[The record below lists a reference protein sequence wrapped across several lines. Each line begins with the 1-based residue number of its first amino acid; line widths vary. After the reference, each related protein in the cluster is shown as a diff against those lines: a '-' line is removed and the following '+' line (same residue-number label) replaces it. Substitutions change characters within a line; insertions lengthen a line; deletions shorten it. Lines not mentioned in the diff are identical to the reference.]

1 MTHSSASHIQ
11 GWLLSGFVLSVYV
24 KCFLMSLFCCVW
36 FLFVTKSIFLDYED
50 LLLSNA
56 MDIENLLNQ
65 VSPEMWIRQIQFPPQ
80 LATNSLKYLWQL
92 QQQNVSHE
100 LHTKWITEWGKLQ
113 ATSIKPFFFSLSL
126 SSANASQWVHIRAVQ
141 LYSHSYFLCICFAR
155 VNSIARQMPKKSLLS
170 PRAESMR
177 FSAPSRRENR
187 MLLGRKLSL
196 YY

>member
-113 ATSIKPFFFSLSL
+113 ATSIKPFFFHYHCRQPMLH
-126 SSANASQWVHIRAVQ
+126 NECIYV
-141 LYSHSYFLCICFAR
+141 LYSSIPTPTSYAFVSRALIQSLVKCPRNRYLVPGLNQWDFPPLR
-155 VNSIARQMPKKSLLS
+155 DEKIACC
-170 PRAESMR
+170 
-177 FSAPSRRENR
+177 
-187 MLLGRKLSL
+187 
-196 YY
+196 